1 VVKANEDIE
10 ETIIF
15 NLREKKNVKLKIRL
29 MTNAK
34 AVAWPLHMIN
44 LPSWKK

>member
-1 VVKANEDIE
+1 
-10 ETIIF
+10 
-15 NLREKKNVKLKIRL
+15 

-44 LPSWKK
+44 LLSWKIDHQHGKLEIGGEKGSNT